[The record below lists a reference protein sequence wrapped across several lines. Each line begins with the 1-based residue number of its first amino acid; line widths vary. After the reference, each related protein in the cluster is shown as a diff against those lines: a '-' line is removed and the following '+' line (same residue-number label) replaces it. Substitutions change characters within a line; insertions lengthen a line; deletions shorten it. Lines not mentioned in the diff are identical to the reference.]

1 MPKNYIQCLLWDLDG
16 VLADTGEFH
25 YQSWNKA
32 LSEFGIPF
40 TRTFFQ
46 SHFGQNNHSTLAQ
59 LLGDDHTPELLD
71 EISDRK
77 EQYFRSLTR
86 GQVQLLPGVRQWLD
100 SFSKLGVKMAIA
112 SSAPQENIEVL
123 VDELAIRSY
132 FDALISGHLLPG
144 KPEPDVFLLAARLMG
159 ASPEKCVVIEDSIA
173 GIEAARR
180 AGMKCLAVTT
190 TNSPEALA
198 QADWIVE
205 RLDDLDP
212 GRFVSL
218 FSSNGGS
225 IPVS

>member
-1 MPKNYIQCLLWDLDG
+1 MPNIHLQGLLWDLDG

-25 YQSWNKA
+25 FQSWNKA
-32 LSEFGIPF
+32 LNEFGIPF

-46 SHFGQNNHSTLAQ
+46 SHFGQNNRSTLAL
-59 LLGDDHTPELLD
+59 LLGETPTPELLT

-100 SFSKLGVKMAIA
+100 SFSQAGVKMAIA

-123 VDELAIRSY
+123 VDELAIRNY

-144 KPEPDVFLLAARLMG
+144 KPEPDVFLQAAQQIG
-159 ASPEKCVVIEDSIA
+159 ASPASCVVIEDSIA
-173 GIEAARR
+173 GIQAARR

-190 TNSPEALA
+190 TNPPEAL
-198 QADWIVE
+198 QNADWIVE
-205 RLDDLDP
+205 RLEDLDP
-212 GRFVSL
+212 GKFASL
-218 FSSNGGS
+218 FPMNGGHLS
-225 IPVS
+225 VR